1 MDYLFPT
8 IFASLLLI
16 PVLYVLQTGL
26 AKLGIL
32 AVSLLSFT
40 FVMLVVGLNGVLPLW
55 QDVILILL
63 LALVVSYVLETR
75 LYRYFFVLEQED
87 EVEVRNDPMM
97 PTTQM
102 VESKNESEP
111 VEQPTAGVS
120 EDETKSKQVEMSYLE
135 ELFQRE
141 ETEKKEGSKI

>member
-26 AKLGIL
+26 TKLGIL

-87 EVEVRNDPMM
+87 EVEVRNDQMM
-97 PTTQM
+97 PATQM

-111 VEQPTAGVS
+111 VEQPTTGVS